1 MLWTILKW
9 GLPVLA
15 LVVVTAFATRK
26 TFHVETVI
34 PASPEQVWAVLM
46 DTKGYPEWNPVF
58 VAVQGQYGE
67 GAKMQNT
74 VRDPDGKLLEM
85 TATVKTLT
93 PARELRQKG
102 GMPGI
107 ITFDHQ
113 WLLEP
118 VEGGTKVTQHEVDR
132 GIGLWFWN
140 SDWIE
145 PAYRSVNEA
154 LESRANRLDE
164 GSG

>member
-15 LVVVTAFATRK
+15 LVVVAGAITRK

-34 PASPEQVWAVLM
+34 PATPEQVWAVLM
-46 DTKGYPEWNPVF
+46 DTKAYPEWNPVF
-58 VAVQGQYGE
+58 VEVDGSYTQ
-67 GAKMQNT
+67 GAKVQNK
-74 VRDPDGKLLEM
+74 VRDPEGKILEM
-85 TATVKTLT
+85 TATVTVLTLQ
-93 PARELRQKG
+93 RELRQKG
-102 GMPGI
+102 GLPGF

-118 VEGGTKVTQHEVDR
+118 VEGGTLLIQHEVDR
-132 GIGLWFWN
+132 GLYLWFWD

-145 PAYRSVNEA
+145 PAYQSVNEA
-154 LESRANRLDE
+154 LARRLE
-164 GSG
+164 I